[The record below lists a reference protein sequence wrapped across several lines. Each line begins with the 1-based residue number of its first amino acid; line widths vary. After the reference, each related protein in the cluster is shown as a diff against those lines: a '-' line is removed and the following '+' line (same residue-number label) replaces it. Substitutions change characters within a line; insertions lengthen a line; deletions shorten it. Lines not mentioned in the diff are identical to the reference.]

1 MEPMK
6 PMKPMAPMKPM
17 QGGEAW
23 WPRDL
28 GKPASSGA
36 QGGQRYAFFPDARRL
51 LIEKAGQITRYA
63 TGDHRITGVAQGDG
77 GGEPLAFTGEHGP
90 VRLDDLERLD

>member
-6 PMKPMAPMKPM
+6 PMKPMEPM

-28 GKPASSGA
+28 GEPASSGA
-36 QGGQRYAFFPDARRL
+36 QGERRYAFFPDARRL
-51 LIEKAGQITRYA
+51 LIEEGGQIASYA
-63 TGDHRITGVAQGDG
+63 TGDHRIAGVAQGG
-77 GGEPLAFTGEHGP
+77 SGGEPLAFTGEHGP
-90 VRLDDLERLD
+90 VRLDDLKRLD